1 MKEYNITFEVNKD
14 EFIGKDLGF
23 TESILCQNLLGIL
36 GSKYT
41 ISKSLP
47 ENNIVAL
54 MKEHPYYF
62 SDILSIDGEI
72 IKIKISIIEFES
84 AKEEDVK

>member
-1 MKEYNITFEVNKD
+1 MKEYSITYEVNKD

-41 ISKSLP
+41 ISQSLP
-47 ENNIVAL
+47 EKAIIAL

-62 SDILSIDGEI
+62 ADILSIDGEI
-72 IKIKISIIEFES
+72 IKIKISVIEFE
-84 AKEEDVK
+84 

>member
-1 MKEYNITFEVNKD
+1 MKEYNITFDVNKD

-41 ISKSLP
+41 ISQSLP
-47 ENNIVAL
+47 ENAIVAL

-62 SDILSIDGEI
+62 ADILSIDGEI
-72 IKIKISIIEFES
+72 IKIKFSVIEFE
-84 AKEEDVK
+84 

>member
-1 MKEYNITFEVNKD
+1 MKEYNITFEVKKD

-47 ENNIVAL
+47 ENVIIAL

-62 SDILSIDGEI
+62 ADILSIDGEI
-72 IKIKISIIEFES
+72 IKIKISVIEFE
-84 AKEEDVK
+84 

>member
-1 MKEYNITFEVNKD
+1 MKEYNITYEVNKD
-14 EFIGKDLGF
+14 EFIGKNLGF

-41 ISKSLP
+41 ISQSLP
-47 ENNIVAL
+47 ENAIVAL

-62 SDILSIDGEI
+62 ADILSIDGEI
-72 IKIKISIIEFES
+72 IKIKISVIEFE
-84 AKEEDVK
+84 

>member
-1 MKEYNITFEVNKD
+1 MKKYNITFEVNKD

-36 GSKYT
+36 GNKYT

-47 ENNIVAL
+47 ENAIVAL

-62 SDILSIDGEI
+62 ADILSIDGEI
-72 IKIKISIIEFES
+72 IKIKISVIEFE
-84 AKEEDVK
+84 

>member
-1 MKEYNITFEVNKD
+1 MKEYSITYEVKKD
-14 EFIGKDLGF
+14 VFVGKGLEF

-41 ISKSLP
+41 ISESLP
-47 ENNIVAL
+47 ENDIVAL

-62 SDILSIDGEI
+62 ADILSIDGEI
-72 IKIKISIIEFES
+72 IKIRFSIIEF
-84 AKEEDVK
+84 K

>member
-47 ENNIVAL
+47 ENVIIAL
-54 MKEHPYYF
+54 MKEHPYCF
-62 SDILSIDGEI
+62 ADILSIDGEI
-72 IKIKISIIEFES
+72 IKIKISVIEFE
-84 AKEEDVK
+84 

>member
-47 ENNIVAL
+47 ENVIIAL
-54 MKEHPYYF
+54 MKEHQYYF
-62 SDILSIDGEI
+62 ADILSIDGEI
-72 IKIKISIIEFES
+72 IKIKISVIEFE
-84 AKEEDVK
+84 

>member
-1 MKEYNITFEVNKD
+1 MKEYSITYEVNKD

-41 ISKSLP
+41 ISQSLP
-47 ENNIVAL
+47 QNVIVAL

-62 SDILSIDGEI
+62 ADILSIDGEI
-72 IKIKISIIEFES
+72 IKIKFSVIEFE
-84 AKEEDVK
+84 

>member
-47 ENNIVAL
+47 EKSIVAL

-62 SDILSIDGEI
+62 ADILSIDGEI
-72 IKIKISIIEFES
+72 IKIKISVIEFE
-84 AKEEDVK
+84 

>member
-1 MKEYNITFEVNKD
+1 MKEYSITYEVNKS
-14 EFIGKDLGF
+14 EWYGKNLGF

-36 GSKYT
+36 GTKYT

-47 ENNIVAL
+47 KNAIVAL

-62 SDILSIDGEI
+62 ADILSIDGEI

>member
-1 MKEYNITFEVNKD
+1 MKEYSITYEVKKD
-14 EFIGKDLGF
+14 EFIGKNLGF

-41 ISKSLP
+41 ISESLP
-47 ENNIVAL
+47 ENDIVAL

-62 SDILSIDGEI
+62 ADILSIDGKI
-72 IKIKISIIEFES
+72 IKIKIDVIGFE
-84 AKEEDVK
+84 

>member
-23 TESILCQNLLGIL
+23 TESILCQNLLGVL

-47 ENNIVAL
+47 ENAIVAL

-62 SDILSIDGEI
+62 ADILSIDGEI
-72 IKIKISIIEFES
+72 IKIKISVIEFE
-84 AKEEDVK
+84 

>member
-1 MKEYNITFEVNKD
+1 MKEYSITYEVSKD

-47 ENNIVAL
+47 EKAIVAL

-62 SDILSIDGEI
+62 ADILSIDGEI
-72 IKIKISIIEFES
+72 IKIKISVIDF
-84 AKEEDVK
+84 K

>member
-47 ENNIVAL
+47 ENVIIAL

-62 SDILSIDGEI
+62 ADILSIDGEI
-72 IKIKISIIEFES
+72 IKIKISVIEFE
-84 AKEEDVK
+84 

>member
-47 ENNIVAL
+47 ENAIVVL

-62 SDILSIDGEI
+62 ADILSIDGEI
-72 IKIKISIIEFES
+72 IKIKISVIEFE
-84 AKEEDVK
+84 

>member
-1 MKEYNITFEVNKD
+1 MTSPLFNKYSITYEVNKD
-14 EFIGKDLGF
+14 EFIGKNLGF

-47 ENNIVAL
+47 ENVIVAL

-62 SDILSIDGEI
+62 ADILSIDGEI
-72 IKIKISIIEFES
+72 IKIKISVIDF
-84 AKEEDVK
+84 K